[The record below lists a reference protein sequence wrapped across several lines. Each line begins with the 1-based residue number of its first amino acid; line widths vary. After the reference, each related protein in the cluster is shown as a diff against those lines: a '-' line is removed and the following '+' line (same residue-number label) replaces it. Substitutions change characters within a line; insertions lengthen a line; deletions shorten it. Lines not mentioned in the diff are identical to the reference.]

1 MTLPDTEDH
10 TPLLTVRD
18 LRKYFPIRRGLLQ
31 RQVGW
36 VKAVDGVSFS
46 LNKGK
51 ILGLVGESGCGKTTT
66 GRMVLRACI
75 RQREKSFLRKGME
88 SALT

>member
-1 MTLPDTEDH
+1 MTLPDTEDLN
-10 TPLLTVRD
+10 PLLTVRD

-46 LNKGK
+46 LTKGK

-66 GRMVLRACI
+66 GRMVLRALDPTTGEI
-75 RQREKSFLRKGME
+75 LFKKRDGE
-88 SALT
+88 ALT